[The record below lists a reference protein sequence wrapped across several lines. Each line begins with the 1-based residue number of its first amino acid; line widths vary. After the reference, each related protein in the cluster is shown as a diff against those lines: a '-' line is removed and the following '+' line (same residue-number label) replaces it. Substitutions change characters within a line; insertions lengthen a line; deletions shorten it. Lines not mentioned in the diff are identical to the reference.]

1 MPFTLPTTDDFKT
14 RFDRDF
20 PYAVPEGQPTK
31 GDDTQLSK
39 VRDTDITRA
48 ILGANININQGLFP
62 DQSTFNEV
70 FLQLA
75 AHTLCR
81 NLLASTQGL
90 SGQFTWLTAMKSAG
104 GVESKYEIPDR
115 IKNSPF
121 LSSLSLTRYGAAY
134 LEYIMP
140 YLVGN
145 AQLAATTGG
154 EPAFFCTT

>member
-1 MPFTLPTTDDFKT
+1 MPFTAPTTDDFKE

-20 PYAVPEGQPTK
+20 PYAVPVGGSG
-31 GDDTQLSK
+31 GDATDTSK
-39 VRDTDITRA
+39 VRDVDIQRGFT
-48 ILGANININQGLFP
+48 GATINFNSGLFP
-62 DQSTFNEV
+62 DQASYQEA
-70 FLQLA
+70 FLLLS
-75 AHTLCR
+75 AHVMCR

-104 GVESKYEIPDR
+104 GVESKYDIPDR

-134 LEYIMP
+134 LEYITP

-145 AQLAATTGG
+145 MQLAAST
-154 EPAFFCTT
+154 AA

>member
-1 MPFTLPTTDDFKT
+1 MPFTTPDTDDFKE

-20 PYAVPEGQPTK
+20 PYAVPAGEPLE
-31 GDDTQLSK
+31 GDDTQLNK
-39 VRDTDITRA
+39 VRDTDIQRGLNGAA
-48 ILGANININQGLFP
+48 INFNAGLFA
-62 DQSTFNEV
+62 DQASFQEAY
-70 FLQLA
+70 LLLA
-75 AHTLCR
+75 AHKMVT

-90 SGQFTWLTAMKSAG
+90 SGQFAWLTTMKSAG

-134 LEYIMP
+134 LEYITP

-145 AQLAATTGG
+145 AALAATTGSG
-154 EPAFFCTT
+154 WL